1 MMNMVYNKYDQTI
14 VFLLFAD
21 LSELYVLHVQLRNS
35 NQRYI
40 SDLDPHHL
48 HPYTIAALNHSS
60 GQQFHPKFNNLFVQ
74 LHHQEH
80 APQRH
85 LLKSSGSR
93 LVAKLK
99 DGMENLMH
107 EQHQLIVYNHGLG

>member
-1 MMNMVYNKYDQTI
+1 M
-14 VFLLFAD
+14 LFAD
-21 LSELYVLHVQLRNS
+21 LSELHVLHVQLRDLAL
-35 NQRYI
+35 RYI

-48 HPYTIAALNHSS
+48 HPYIIAALNHSS

-85 LLKSSGSR
+85 LLKSSGRR
-93 LVAKLK
+93 LEANLK
-99 DGMENLMH
+99 HHMENLMH